1 MIYYVASLLL
11 QAVLLFL
18 LATVVFDIVHLL
30 LHLCL
35 KSKRPWL
42 KKIGSLHLSH
52 HRFFNSKL
60 SIANEYAKSNLVAHV
75 IFENLTQL
83 LVIVAGLLYFS
94 PTVVIIAAS
103 FQLFLFLL
111 VCINHG
117 VDPHHQTF
125 EKLPAYRGGWYVTAE
140 YHALH
145 HHYLSGYY
153 SSYIKALD
161 VLLGTAH
168 HLANKNIVMTGA
180 NGALGSCLK
189 KMLEQEGAHVTSFK
203 YQVDYDYSNY
213 TKLIPALKK
222 ADILLLCHGSKFH
235 QAQQANCDSY
245 VALIELYKKVHE
257 RELLPPEVWATGSEI
272 ECHPCFGIEKIKVY
286 AASKR
291 NYAKFARDY
300 YRDPDLQYR
309 HLVHSSFMSPM
320 GPGLMTANF
329 AAFATL
335 FLIKRGFRYVPVTY
349 TGFGILNY
357 ARFLLKV

>member
-11 QAVLLFL
+11 QAVFIFL
-18 LATVVFDIVHLL
+18 LATVVFDFIHYL

-35 KSKRPWL
+35 KSKMVWL
-42 KKIGSLHLSH
+42 RKIGSLHLPH

-60 SIANEYAKSNLVAHV
+60 SIANEFVVSNLVAHV
-75 IFENLTQL
+75 LFENLTQL
-83 LVIVAGLLYFS
+83 LVIMTGFLFLQPAA
-94 PTVVIIAAS
+94 VVIAIG
-103 FQLFLFLL
+103 FQVFLFLL
-111 VCINHG
+111 VCKNRG
-117 VDPHHQTF
+117 VDPHHQSY
-125 EKLPAYRGGWYVTAE
+125 EKLPAYRGGWYVTAD

-145 HHYLSGYY
+145 HHYLSNYY
-153 SSYIKALD
+153 SSYIKILD
-161 VLLGTAH
+161 VALGTAH

-180 NGALGSCLK
+180 NGALGSRLK

-203 YQVDYDYSNY
+203 FQVDYDYSNY
-213 TKLIPALKK
+213 DKLIPALKK
-222 ADILLLCHGSKFH
+222 ADILLLCHGSKYY

-245 VALIELYKKVHE
+245 VAIIELYKKVHE
-257 RELLPPEVWATGSEI
+257 RDMLAPEVWATGSEI

-300 YRDPDLQYR
+300 YRDPNLQYR
-309 HLVHSSFMSPM
+309 HLVHSAFMSPM

-329 AAFATL
+329 AAFVTL

-349 TGFGILNY
+349 TGFGLLNY
-357 ARFLLKV
+357 ARFLLRI